1 MTAISKIDRFIESD
15 PVTSYAQKVL
25 AGQIVAGPFV
35 RKACERHLNDVER
48 GAERGLTWSPNFAMH
63 AIKFFEAVKHSKGEW
78 RGKPLMLEEWQKFIV
93 GCFFGWLRKN
103 NSGRYVRRFQK
114 SWLEL
119 PKKNGKSTI
128 GAGIGLYAMIA
139 DQEGGAEVYSAAT
152 KKDQARIV
160 FGEAQNMVSSSADL
174 SKRIRVYKH
183 NMHHLASGSKFEPL
197 SSDIKSGD
205 GINPH
210 CAILDEVH
218 RLKDRGLFPILEQ
231 GSDARSQSMF
241 WMITTSGD
249 DRAGTPYDEEHLYAK
264 QIVNGDLEDDAY
276 FVYIACP
283 DEDLS
288 WDDERAWFQANPN
301 LGVSLDLHKF
311 RTAADGAR
319 KSAQALAEF
328 KRFRLNLRSS
338 DTNAVIKTED
348 WKKCTTG
355 VAFDWAALRGRR
367 CFGGVDLSSTTD
379 ITAWVMLFPPIGHE
393 TRWIIVPR
401 FWVPQD
407 GVDERASRDRAP
419 YALWIKAGLMNQTPG
434 NMIDYAAVIDRIKA
448 DAKDVHIEQ
457 IAFDGWNA
465 HTLSA
470 DLEKAG
476 LKPFKFP
483 QMTSHYAHP
492 TKQFLGMVPGA
503 KFEHYGNPVL
513 RWMASNLRIVRDH
526 NENPMP
532 SKRKSTARID
542 GISASIM
549 ALGLGLAEQPQEDIN
564 DVIKRR
570 GGL

>member
-1 MTAISKIDRFIESD
+1 MSDISPIGRYIEAD
-15 PVTSYAQKVL
+15 PATDFARKVL
-25 AGQIVAGPFV
+25 AGQIVAGPYV
-35 RKACERHLNDVER
+35 RKACARHVRDLEN
-48 GAERGLTWSPNFAMH
+48 AASRGLTWSPNYAAH
-63 AIKFFEAVKHSKGEW
+63 AIKFFDFLKHSKGDW
-78 RGKPLMLEEWQKFIV
+78 RGQRLTLGEWQKFIV
-93 GCFFGWLRKN
+93 GCFFGWLRKRET
-103 NSGRYVRRFQK
+103 GAYVRRFRK
-114 SWLEL
+114 AWVEL
-119 PKKNGKSTI
+119 PKKNGKSTLA
-128 GAGIGLYAMIA
+128 AGIGLYAMIG
-139 DQEGGAEVYSAAT
+139 DREGGAEVYSAAT

-160 FGEAQNMVSSSADL
+160 FGEGQNMVRSSPDL
-174 SKRIRVYKH
+174 SKRVRVYKH

-231 GSDARSQSMF
+231 GSDARAQPMF

-264 QIVNGDLEDDAY
+264 QVVDAALDDDAY
-276 FVYIACP
+276 FVFIASP
-283 DEDLS
+283 DEELS

-301 LGVSLDLHKF
+301 LGVSLDLHGF
-311 RTAADGAR
+311 RAAADGAR

-328 KRFRLNLRSS
+328 KRFRLNVRSS
-338 DTNAVIKTED
+338 DTNAVIKSED
-348 WKKCTTG
+348 WKKCSTG
-355 VAFDWAALRGRR
+355 AEFDWAALRGRR

-379 ITAWVMLFPPIGHE
+379 ITAWVMVFPPIGHE

-401 FWVPQD
+401 FWVPKQ

-419 YALWIKAGLMNQTPG
+419 YALWIKDGLMNETPG
-434 NMIDYAAVIDRIKA
+434 NMIDYSAVLSQIEA
-448 DAKDVHIEQ
+448 DAKDVHIEK

-470 DLEKAG
+470 DIERAG

-483 QMTSHYAHP
+483 QMVSHYGHP
-492 TKQFLGMVPGA
+492 TKQFLGMVPGG
-503 KFEHYGNPVL
+503 KFEHFNNPVL

-542 GISASIM
+542 GITAALM
-549 ALGLGLAEQPQEDIN
+549 ALGLALDLPDGDGQTGADALI
-564 DVIKRR
+564 VI
-570 GGL
+570 